1 MLSKWSECT
10 EGWYGVNCSQTCS
23 RHCRDST
30 KCNHVT
36 GQCEKGCDT
45 GWTGSL
51 CTKGKRTYYD
61 IKWSHIK
68 SGINADEQA
77 QNGKQTKTRKA

>member
-1 MLSKWSECT
+1 M
-10 EGWYGVNCSQTCS
+10 
-23 RHCRDST
+23 
-30 KCNHVT
+30 T

-51 CTKGKRTYYD
+51 CIKGKRTYYN
-61 IKWSHIK
+61 IKWSRIK

-77 QNGKQTKTRKA
+77 QNGKKTKTRKA